1 MLRYVIRRLL
11 MLIPTLFLSSILIF
25 AIIQFAPGDPAR
37 MMLGTEATEEQVERE
52 RVRLGL
58 DKPVPVRYVVWLSDV
73 ARLNLGRSQVNNQP
87 VTHLLADAFPNTLR
101 LALVALTVAIL
112 IGFPLGIW
120 AAVRQNRGV
129 DFAVTTFNAVGLAV
143 PSFWL
148 GIILILLFSVRLQWL
163 PPSGIG
169 EPDTF
174 FLFNLPFLVMP
185 VVTIALS
192 NMSVFSRFVRSAMID
207 VLATDYVRTARAKG
221 LPEHVVVTR
230 HALRTT
236 LLPLV
241 TTVGIQFGALLGG
254 AVVTESVFAYPGIGR
269 LIVRSIL
276 NRDYPVVQ
284 ATLMLVVAIF
294 LITNILVDLSYAYL
308 DPSVKLAASRTG

>member
-1 MLRYVIRRLL
+1 MLKYLIRRLV
-11 MLIPTLFLSSILIF
+11 MLVPTLFLASILIF

-37 MMLGTEATEEQVERE
+37 MMLGTEATEQQIARE

-58 DKPVPVRYVVWLSDV
+58 DKPVPVRYAVWLSDV
-73 ARLNLGRSQVNNQP
+73 ARLNLGTSQVNNQP
-87 VTHLLADAFPNTLR
+87 VAKLVANAFPNTLR
-101 LALVALTVAIL
+101 LALVTLTVAIL

-120 AAVRQNRGV
+120 SAIRQNRGA
-129 DFAVTTFNAVGLAV
+129 DFAVTSFTALGLSI

-148 GIILILLFSVRLQWL
+148 GLLLILFFSVKLQWL
-163 PPSGIG
+163 PPSGVG
-169 EPDTF
+169 DPNTF
-174 FLFNLPFLVMP
+174 FLFKLEYLILPVIAIAVSNL
-185 VVTIALS
+185 
-192 NMSVFSRFVRSAMID
+192 SVFARFVRSAMID
-207 VLATDYVRTARAKG
+207 VLASDYVRTARAKG
-221 LPEHVVVTR
+221 LRESTVIIH

-241 TTVGIQFGALLGG
+241 TTVGIQFGSLLGG

-284 ATLMLVVAIF
+284 ATLMFVVVIF
-294 LITNILVDLSYAYL
+294 LITNIIVDLSYAYL
-308 DPSVKLAASRTG
+308 DPTVKLAGSQ

>member
-1 MLRYVIRRLL
+1 MLRYLIRRIL
-11 MLIPTLFLSSILIF
+11 MLVPTLFLSSLFIF

-58 DKPVPVRYVVWLSDV
+58 DQPIPVRYVVWLSDV
-73 ARLNLGRSQVNNQP
+73 ARLNLGTSQVNNQP
-87 VTHLLADAFPNTLR
+87 VTQLLAEAFPNTLR
-101 LALVALTVAIL
+101 LALVALAVAIL

-120 AAVRQNRGV
+120 AAVRQNRV
-129 DFAVTTFNAVGLAV
+129 ADFAVTSFSSLGLAV

-148 GIILILLFSVRLQWL
+148 GLLLILLFSVKLKWL
-163 PPSGIG
+163 PPSGVG
-169 EPDTF
+169 DPDTF
-174 FLFNLPFLVMP
+174 FLFNLEFLVMP
-185 VVTIALS
+185 VMTIAVS
-192 NMSVFSRFVRSAMID
+192 NLSVFSRFVRSAMID
-207 VLATDYVRTARAKG
+207 VLAADYVRTARAKG
-221 LPEHVVVTR
+221 LPERIVISR

-236 LLPLV
+236 LLPIV
-241 TTVGIQFGALLGG
+241 TTVGIQFGSLLGG
-254 AVVTESVFAYPGIGR
+254 AVVTESVFTYPGIGR

-308 DPSVKLAASRTG
+308 DPSVKLAGTR